1 MTACAIGVMQGDMI
15 VGIYAHQNGE
25 PENVGAILDKYYDSV
40 RSNTLVRYGDVYE
53 LGATIGSIHTGET
66 EIPTNIVQGI
76 ATPVPEETTFYG
88 RDLGDTELT
97 SEQFFNADKLK
108 DFYMKHRGS
117 KHVYVRSRYGWNYY
131 DSNTDE
137 WIAVSE
143 VLEHA

>member
-1 MTACAIGVMQGDMI
+1 MTACAIGVQQGDMF

-40 RSNTLVRYGDVYE
+40 RSNTLVRYGDVYS
-53 LGATIGSIHTGET
+53 LGATIGSIHTAET
-66 EIPTNIVQGI
+66 EIPTIDVQGI

-117 KHVYVRSRYGWNYY
+117 KHVYVSGRRGWMYFNPT
-131 DSNTDE
+131 TDE
-137 WIAVSE
+137 WIPVAD

>member
-1 MTACAIGVMQGDMI
+1 MTACAIGVQQGDMF

-40 RSNTLVRYGDVYE
+40 RSNTLVRYGDVYS
-53 LGATIGSIHTGET
+53 LGATIGSIHTAET
-66 EIPTNIVQGI
+66 EIPTIDVQGI

-108 DFYMKHRGS
+108 DFYVKHRGS
-117 KHVYVRSRYGWNYY
+117 KHVYVRGRRGWLYFN
-131 DSNTDE
+131 STTDE
-137 WIAVSE
+137 WIPVAD

>member
-1 MTACAIGVMQGDMI
+1 MTACAIGVQQGDMF

-40 RSNTLVRYGDVYE
+40 RSNTLVRYGDVYS
-53 LGATIGSIHTGET
+53 LGATIGSIHTAET
-66 EIPTNIVQGI
+66 EIPTIEVQGI

-108 DFYMKHRGS
+108 DFYVKHRGS
-117 KHVYVRSRYGWNYY
+117 KHVYVRGRRGWLYFN
-131 DSNTDE
+131 STTDE
-137 WIAVSE
+137 WIPVAD

>member
-1 MTACAIGVMQGDMI
+1 MTACAIGVQQGDMF

-40 RSNTLVRYGDVYE
+40 RSNTLVRYGDVYS
-53 LGATIGSIHTGET
+53 LGATIGSIHTAET
-66 EIPTNIVQGI
+66 EIPTIDVQGI

-117 KHVYVRSRYGWNYY
+117 KHVYVRGRRGWMYFNPT
-131 DSNTDE
+131 TDE
-137 WIAVSE
+137 WIPVAD